1 MSERDFDVEEK
12 EALIS
17 MCIERCTFEYY
28 HVPDTKFLVCFCV
41 TPSRVVIASGYAQ
54 RLQGDYIAEVARE
67 YATQNCRNGA
77 RDVLWNAPHEQLLA
91 IVNG

>member
-1 MSERDFDVEEK
+1 MSERNFEEEEK

-17 MCIERCTFEYY
+17 MCIERCSFEYY
-28 HVPDTKFLVCFCV
+28 RVPETKFLVCFCV

-54 RLQGDYIAEVARE
+54 RLEGDYIAEVARE
-67 YATQNCRNGA
+67 YATQNCREGA
-77 RDVLWNAPHEQLLA
+77 RTVLRNAPHDSLLA